1 MDCISPNVAVPQQAE
16 SASSERGG
24 LPLAGGTPNRG
35 GGEALVKNAKFAATI
50 REVVDEKTGEIQRFR
65 YDRKRC
71 EFVLDS
77 GPDVARSARFILQNA
92 SRKLLPDVRVA
103 GCQRKLAGGSY
114 VTVLQHLET
123 ERCHFGGLQ
132 TCGSPWNCPVCSAK
146 ISERRKL
153 EIREAVDTHVAA
165 GGGVEMI
172 TLTIRH
178 GRLDVLA
185 DMMARLRQALR
196 TMRGHRTYKELRSD
210 FGVFGSIRALEVT
223 HGQANGWHPHFHEL
237 WLFDK
242 PLTIRQRNSLRS
254 LLFSVW
260 SSASVAAG
268 LPSPSRQRG
277 VHIQPA
283 SSAAEYI
290 AKWGTEPRW
299 EIGSELAKANSKKS
313 RSAKGR
319 TPFDLLRDYA
329 EGNKQAGALFVE
341 FSKAFKGFN
350 QVRWSKGLK
359 DCFGI
364 VDKTEDEIAAEQDQ
378 PARKLGLVRKAQW
391 RLVLCQPY
399 EGRSTL
405 LQVAESGGFAA
416 VRIFLR
422 SLLVSHLRSLSGGA
436 PSKPSGRP
444 RARNSLALRRLRRE
458 TARMQRLASVQ
469 RPACVPF
476 ALPQPGQIA
485 LPLC

>member
-1 MDCISPNVAVPQQAE
+1 MDCISPNVTAPQQATAALQVP
-16 SASSERGG
+16 SGAKHGQSSG
-24 LPLAGGTPNRG
+24 
-35 GGEALVKNAKFAATI
+35 ALVKNAKFAATI

-65 YDRKRC
+65 YDTKRC
-71 EFVLDS
+71 EFVLDA
-77 GPDVARSARFILQNA
+77 GPDKARSERFMLQNA
-92 SRKLLPDVRVA
+92 SRRLLPDVRVA
-103 GCQRKLAGGSY
+103 GCLRKLAGGSY
-114 VTVLQHLET
+114 ITVLQHLET

-178 GRLDVLA
+178 GRMDVLSE
-185 DMMARLRQALR
+185 MMGRLRQALR
-196 TMRGHRTYKELRSD
+196 TMRGHRTYKDLRRD

-254 LLFSVW
+254 LLFSAW
-260 SSASVAAG
+260 SSASVSAG

-359 DCFGI
+359 AAFGI
-364 VDKTEDEIAAEQDQ
+364 VEKTEEEISAEQDE
-378 PARKLGLVRKAQW
+378 PARKLGLVRMAQW
-391 RLVLCQPY
+391 RLVLRQPY
-399 EGRSTL
+399 EGRATL
-405 LQVAESGGFAA
+405 LQVAESGGFPA

-436 PSKPSGRP
+436 PSRP
-444 RARNSLALRRLRRE
+444 CGKRHARNQLALRRLRRE
-458 TARMQRLASVQ
+458 TARKQQQALAR
-469 RPACVPF
+469 RPACAPL

-485 LPLC
+485 LLLC

>member
-1 MDCISPNVAVPQQAE
+1 MDCISPNVPVPQQANATGRVP
-16 SASSERGG
+16 SGATHV
-24 LPLAGGTPNRG
+24 AGGG
-35 GGEALVKNAKFAATI
+35 ALVKNAKFAATI

-65 YDRKRC
+65 YDTKRF
-71 EFVLDS
+71 EFVLDL
-77 GPDVARSARFILQNA
+77 GPDKARTERFLLQNA

-103 GCQRKLAGGSY
+103 GCLRKLSGGSY
-114 VTVLQHLET
+114 ITVLQHLET

-153 EIREAVDTHVAA
+153 EIREAVDTHVSA

-185 DMMARLRQALR
+185 DMMGRLRQALR
-196 TMRGHRTYKELRSD
+196 TMRGHRTYKQLRRD

-260 SSASVAAG
+260 SSAIVAAG

-283 SSAAEYI
+283 TSAADYI

-299 EIGSELAKANSKKS
+299 EIASELAKANSKKS

-319 TPFDLLRDYA
+319 TPFDLLRSYA
-329 EGNKQAGALFVE
+329 EGDKQAGALFIE

-364 VDKTEDEIAAEQDQ
+364 TEKSEEEIAAEQDQ
-378 PARKLGLVRKAQW
+378 PARKLGRVRMPQW
-391 RLVLCQPY
+391 RLVLRQRY
-399 EGRSTL
+399 EGRSML

-422 SLLVSHLRSLSGGA
+422 SLLVSYLRSLSGGA
-436 PSKPSGRP
+436 RSRTFCKRH
-444 RARNSLALRRLRRE
+444 ARNWLALRRLRRE
-458 TARMQRLASVQ
+458 TARMQQQALAQ
-469 RPACVPF
+469 RPAFLQPSP
-476 ALPQPGQIA
+476 LPQGQIG